1 MAFVHRQCPV
11 SYNNS
16 YAYGLTTL
24 YIIAVIVDPSV
35 GLCTYVL
42 VMDVLSYLVGLY
54 LLVLTWITY
63 LLVRMYW
70 YLLGLLTY
78 LYLLTELVHF
88 TASLTGGVNN
98 QPVAF
103 GDTGGVNNQPVDYS
117 DTDGVNRTF
126 AAF

>member
-1 MAFVHRQCPV
+1 MHRQYPV

-16 YAYGLTTL
+16 YAYGLTAH
-24 YIIAVIVDPSV
+24 YIITVIVDPPV

-63 LLVRMYW
+63 LRTCMYW

-78 LYLLTELVHF
+78 LYLLTYLRSYLF
-88 TASLTGGVNN
+88 IYLLTCTYLKNLLGCIATCM
-98 QPVAF
+98 QLLIC
-103 GDTGGVNNQPVDYS
+103 
-117 DTDGVNRTF
+117 
-126 AAF
+126 